1 VSEQGSQAKAVPALE
16 WSDSLSVSVR
26 QMDEQHK
33 KLVEAINELSSKLR
47 HGSSEEEL
55 TRTIEEIVY
64 FASDNMR
71 LEEEMMRKSEE
82 RYRLLFNSND
92 AILVHEF
99 HDDGSAEPIVEVN
112 DITCKSLE
120 YTREELLQMGIDE
133 ITPREARTV
142 DPAMMQRLRAEG
154 HLVYESIHLSKSGRK
169 FPVEI
174 SNRLFELNG
183 KPMNFSTIRDITE
196 RKHAELALKQEATR
210 RRILFEEAKDGI
222 VVLGQDLK
230 VVEANQSFKN
240 MLGYSPEEIHQLHVW
255 DWDVFYPT
263 EKLLREKWPE
273 PPAARGTFES
283 RHRRKD
289 GSVYD
294 VEISQ
299 NSAQFPDEV
308 QMYCI
313 CRDITQ
319 RKRLEES
326 LEKERALLL
335 TLINNL
341 PDYFSVKDIDNR
353 FLIAD
358 TAKAHVMGL
367 ERAQDAVGKT
377 DLDFYPPSEAGRY
390 LADERTIIQVGTAL
404 INKEEESID
413 TVCRKLWTL
422 TTKVPLRDAQG
433 RIVADLNLRPT
444 YISPSVEKLSG
455 YTVQEVMELSLAQV
469 LTPESLQKVNLVF
482 AEQMALEASGRG
494 DPSRTFLLELE
505 EYCKDGSAKWVDLA
519 GSFLRD
525 SNLKATGILTVTRD
539 ITKRKQAEA
548 ARQLLASAVEQAA
561 EMVVITD
568 AAAAIEY
575 VNPAFETI
583 TGYSRQEVVGHNPRF
598 LKSGEQDAAFYAS
611 LWQAISSG
619 KTWTGRLVNKKK
631 DGSRYTENVTISPV
645 HDSAGAIRNY
655 VAVKRD
661 ITRELQLE
669 DQLRQAQK
677 MESIGRLT
685 GGIAH
690 DFNNI
695 LLAITGYCELLTAG
709 VSGKNREFAAEITK
723 AAERATTL
731 IAQLLAF
738 SRKQILRPRV
748 VETNV
753 LIRSMQK
760 MLERLIGEHIELQT
774 FIDPNTSNFMADPGQ
789 MEQVLMNLAV
799 NARDAMP
806 SGGKLTIETSNRTFD
821 DAYVR
826 DHPESKAGQYVRI
839 AVSDTGVG
847 MGQETI
853 SHIFEPFFTTKG
865 LGRGTGLGLSTVYGV
880 VEQSGGYIN
889 CYSEPGKGTTF
900 TIYLPVALLEA
911 DKPANAVVA
920 TRALRGTETVLLV
933 DDDSAVRS
941 VARIALQNAGY
952 VVIEASAG
960 EAALSDVLARK
971 IKVELLVTD
980 VVMPRMSGK
989 ELALK
994 LSQTCPRAR
1003 VLYISGYTE
1012 NAISHNGILEANT
1025 DYLQK
1030 PFGSTELLTK
1040 VREVLDR
1047 P

>member
-1 VSEQGSQAKAVPALE
+1 MKASFIANLRVSNRDITK
-16 WSDSLSVSVR
+16 R
-26 QMDEQHK
+26 
-33 KLVEAINELSSKLR
+33 KLVEETL
-47 HGSSEEEL
+47 
-55 TRTIEEIVY
+55 
-64 FASDNMR
+64 
-71 LEEEMMRKSEE
+71 RKSEE
-82 RYRLLFNSND
+82 RYRLLFNSIND

-120 YTREELLQMGIDE
+120 YTREELLRMSTDE
-133 ITPREARTV
+133 ITSREARTV

-154 HLVYESIHLSKSGRK
+154 HLVYESIRLSKSGRK

-196 RKHAELALKQEATR
+196 RKHAELALRQEAIR
-210 RRILFEEAKDGI
+210 RRILFEEAQDGI

-230 VVEANQSFKN
+230 VVEANQSFQN
-240 MLGYSPEEIHQLHVW
+240 MLGYSQEEIQQLHPW

-263 EKLLREKWPE
+263 EKLLRKKWPE
-273 PPAARGTFES
+273 PPTARSTFES

-294 VEISQ
+294 VEISS
-299 NSAQFPDEV
+299 NFAPLPEEV
-308 QMYCI
+308 QMYCV
-313 CRDITQ
+313 CRNITE

-326 LEKERALLL
+326 LERERALLL

-341 PDYFSVKDIDNR
+341 PDYVSVKDTKNR

-390 LADERTIIQVGTAL
+390 LADERTIIQTGTAL
-404 INKEEESID
+404 INKEEESTD

-422 TTKVPLRDAQG
+422 TTKMPLRDAQG
-433 RIVADLNLRPT
+433 RVEGIVCAGREGKERDRLIADLNFRPT
-444 YISPSVEKLSG
+444 YISPSVQKLSG
-455 YTVQEVMELSLAQV
+455 YTVQEAMELSLDQV
-469 LTPESLQKVNLVF
+469 LTPESLKKVNLVF
-482 AEQMALEASGRG
+482 AEQMALEASGKG
-494 DPSRTFLLELE
+494 DPSKTFLLELE
-505 EYCKDGSAKWVDLA
+505 EYRKDGSTISVELA
-519 GSFLRD
+519 ASFLRD

-539 ITKRKQAEA
+539 ITRRKQAEA
-548 ARQLLASAVEQAA
+548 TRKLLASAVEQAA
-561 EMVVITD
+561 EMIVITD
-568 AAAAIEY
+568 AAASIQY

-583 TGYSRQEVVGHNPRF
+583 TGYSREEVVGRNPRI
-598 LKSGEQDAAFYAS
+598 LKSGEQDAAFYES
-611 LWQAISSG
+611 LWQTISSG
-619 KTWTGRLVNKKK
+619 KTWTGRFVNKTK
-631 DGSRYTENVTISPV
+631 DGSRYTENAMISPV
-645 HDSAGAIRNY
+645 HDSAGAIINY

-677 MESIGRLT
+677 LESIGRLT

-731 IAQLLAF
+731 TAQLLAF

-748 VETNV
+748 VETKS

-760 MLERLIGEHIELQT
+760 MLERLIGEHIELRT

-806 SGGKLTIETSNRTFD
+806 SGGKLTIETSNRTLD
-821 DAYVR
+821 EACVR
-826 DHPESKAGQYVRI
+826 DHPEAKAGQYVRI
-839 AVSDTGVG
+839 AVSDTGAG
-847 MGQETI
+847 MSQETL

-865 LGRGTGLGLSTVYGV
+865 PGKGTGLGLATVYGIV
-880 VEQSGGYIN
+880 KQSGGYIN
-889 CYSEPGKGTTF
+889 CYSEIGKGTTF
-900 TIYLPVALLEA
+900 TIHLPLSLLEA
-911 DKPANAVVA
+911 DKPLVAMTETNAP
-920 TRALRGTETVLLV
+920 RGTETILLV
-933 DDDSAVRS
+933 DDDQAVRT

-960 EAALSDVLARK
+960 DAALSDVLARN
-971 IKVELLVTD
+971 IKVEVLVTD

-989 ELALK
+989 ELARK
-994 LSQTCPRAR
+994 LSQTCPRVR
-1003 VLYISGYTE
+1003 VLYISGYTA
-1012 NAISHNGILEANT
+1012 NAISYHDIFEANT
-1025 DYLQK
+1025 DFLQK

-1040 VREVLDR
+1040 VREILNR